1 MLAIY
6 GRIVR
11 KVAASATASGSPD
24 EKCLEQG
31 EKIAIGRPLHKGGAP
46 VRQVTPSELWGFT
59 NSLMRCSESGR
70 RRHRPNVSRSPLW
83 LDLDWLESG
92 IKLVYMLREAVSD
105 VIVQQQ
111 HRYNAVAQ
119 RIEQQIRD
127 GEISAGSRILGEREL
142 AKVLG
147 VSRVTLRRALS
158 ELRDRGVL
166 VSDEAKGWFVA
177 PPNVSEQNVLRSF
190 SEMAASRGLS
200 SSSQIIQSIVRIASF
215 EETEIL
221 RLEAGSQVFQ
231 LERVRILAGEA
242 VGIEESLVPLQRAP
256 NLPELD
262 FVSQSL
268 YVSMREAG
276 AGPAI
281 ADYVLSATSATAQQA
296 KLLHVPEGTALL
308 ATNAIAR
315 DVNGVPVELSKTFF
329 RGDRYRFL
337 TTLKA
342 ELR

>member
-1 MLAIY
+1 
-6 GRIVR
+6 
-11 KVAASATASGSPD
+11 
-24 EKCLEQG
+24 
-31 EKIAIGRPLHKGGAP
+31 
-46 VRQVTPSELWGFT
+46 
-59 NSLMRCSESGR
+59 
-70 RRHRPNVSRSPLW
+70 
-83 LDLDWLESG
+83 
-92 IKLVYMLREAVSD
+92 MLREPVRDA
-105 VIVQQQ
+105 IVQQQ

-127 GEISAGSRILGEREL
+127 GEIAAGSRILGEREL

-190 SEMAASRGLS
+190 SEMAAARGLS
-200 SSSQIIQSIVRIASF
+200 SSSQVIRSTVRIASF
-215 EETEIL
+215 EETEML
-221 RLEAGSQVFQ
+221 RLDAGSQVFE
-231 LERVRILAGEA
+231 LVRVRILAGEA

-256 NLPELD
+256 DLPKTD
-262 FVSQSL
+262 FVNQSL
-268 YVSMREAG
+268 YVAMREAE

-281 ADYVLSATSATAQQA
+281 ADYVLSAVSATAQQA
-296 KLLHVPEGTALL
+296 ELLRVPEGTALL

-315 DVNGVPVELSKTFF
+315 DINGVPVELSKTFF

>member
-1 MLAIY
+1 
-6 GRIVR
+6 
-11 KVAASATASGSPD
+11 
-24 EKCLEQG
+24 
-31 EKIAIGRPLHKGGAP
+31 
-46 VRQVTPSELWGFT
+46 
-59 NSLMRCSESGR
+59 
-70 RRHRPNVSRSPLW
+70 
-83 LDLDWLESG
+83 
-92 IKLVYMLREAVSD
+92 MLRETVRD
-105 VIVQQQ
+105 VITQQQ
-111 HRYNAVAQ
+111 HRYSAVAQ

-142 AKVLG
+142 AKLLG
-147 VSRVTLRRALS
+147 VSRVTLRRALG

-177 PPNVSEQNVLRSF
+177 PLTVSEQNVLRSF

-200 SSSQIIQSIVRIASF
+200 SSSWVIQSIVRIASF

-221 RLEAGSQVFQ
+221 KLEAGSPVFQ

-242 VGIEESLVPLQRAP
+242 LGIEESLVPLQRAP
-256 NLPELD
+256 NLPKMD

-268 YVSMREAG
+268 YVAMREAG

-296 KLLHVPEGTALL
+296 RLLHVPEGTALL